1 MFFNIFSLS
10 RFYGWKNFV
19 SGILDNPIYFI
30 FTMIT
35 NISFYGTIQADG
47 SSGIEMENV
56 KIEKKWTTPQ
66 MKEKE
71 ELELASC
78 SVDQNRKE
86 VFDNESSQDEENDS
100 GQHDL
105 KEQVEIK
112 NENALGDEKEMISA
126 VANQSE
132 NTIEAPTTSMDNGT
146 EDFVDG
152 GEESIKPPDKMKMM
166 FSYHQSNVLYILFLL
181 GFGTSLALDIVF
193 QMHR

>member
-1 MFFNIFSLS
+1 M
-10 RFYGWKNFV
+10 

-47 SSGIEMENV
+47 NSGIEMENV
-56 KIEKKWTTPQ
+56 KIEKKWTTTQ

-86 VFDNESSQDEENDS
+86 VFDNESSQDDENDS

-126 VANQSE
+126 VANHSE

-152 GEESIKPPDKMKMM
+152 GEEPIKPPDKMKMM